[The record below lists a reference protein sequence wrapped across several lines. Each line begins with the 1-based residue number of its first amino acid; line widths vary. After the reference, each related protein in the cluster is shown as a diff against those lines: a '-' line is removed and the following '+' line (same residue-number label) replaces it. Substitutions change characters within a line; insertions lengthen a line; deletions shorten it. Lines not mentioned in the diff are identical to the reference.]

1 MSYDKLKI
9 DVANPELLLK
19 NKRVTNEKKGHI
31 FNYSEGRKE
40 KRIAPL
46 LNGYHKSG
54 MVIKNTIGL
63 AKMFI
68 WVFL

>member
-19 NKRVTNEKKGHI
+19 NKGITNEKKGHI

-40 KRIAPL
+40 GEEDCTLIEWLP
-46 LNGYHKSG
+46 
-54 MVIKNTIGL
+54 
-63 AKMFI
+63 
-68 WVFL
+68 WVRNSN

>member
-40 KRIAPL
+40 KRIAP
-46 LNGYHKSG
+46 
-54 MVIKNTIGL
+54 
-63 AKMFI
+63 
-68 WVFL
+68 

>member
-19 NKRVTNEKKGHI
+19 NKGITNENKGHI

-40 KRIAPL
+40 GEEDCTLIEWLP
-46 LNGYHKSG
+46 
-54 MVIKNTIGL
+54 
-63 AKMFI
+63 
-68 WVFL
+68 